1 MWHITE
7 VHQNNMVAM
16 MTSLQKFVM
25 KRICSDRERR
35 FFSSTL
41 DHLAEVSGEHV
52 VDIESWMV
60 TAFDVEFGPEV
71 GSGGL

>member
-1 MWHITE
+1 
-7 VHQNNMVAM
+7 MVAM

-25 KRICSDRERR
+25 NRLGGERDRR

-41 DHLAEVSGEHV
+41 DYLAEVSGKHV
-52 VDIESWMV
+52 VDIENWAV
-60 TAFDVEFGPEV
+60 TTFDVEFGEEI